1 MPEEG
6 RSTSELNAELETLR
20 SRVAE
25 LEAAEGPSTDSAEP
39 GGQRYRDLVEN
50 LNDVIYTIDAAG
62 VMTYISPSVEAFI
75 GYTPSEVIGQ
85 PFARFVHKEEL
96 PRLRKGFGR
105 LLDGNPSA
113 DQYRAVHKSGEVRWM
128 RTSSQP
134 ISLDGRVTG
143 VQGVLSDI
151 TECKR
156 AEEALAESE
165 ERFRELTEALPEA
178 VFETDLKGDL
188 TYVNRR
194 ALELFGYGRG
204 DLERGLS
211 ALEMIALPE
220 RPRALEN
227 IRRIIREGEKGA
239 HEYTALAR
247 NGQSFPALIHSTP
260 VERNGVVRGLRG
272 VLVDLTERKCTER
285 SLKEAHDQ
293 LETRV
298 RERTAELSETN
309 QQLALEIEDRKQAEE
324 ALRTS
329 EATLRALLD
338 APTDAIGLLSADGTV
353 MDCNNTMA
361 ELLDLTRERL
371 VGNSVWDLFP
381 EAVAERRKAYVE
393 QVVRLRKPVR
403 FEDEREGRWFD
414 NVMWPIQ
421 DDSGGVSRVAV
432 IARDIT
438 ERKLADEVL
447 KNRADAE

>member
-1 MPEEG
+1 M
-6 RSTSELNAELETLR
+6 TAELIAELETLR

-25 LEAAEGPSTDSAEP
+25 LEAAEGQSTESAEP

-62 VMTYISPSVEAFI
+62 VMTYVSPSVEAFI

-96 PRLRKGFGR
+96 PRLRQGFGR
-105 LLDGNPSA
+105 LLDGDPSA

-151 TECKR
+151 TECKET
-156 AEEALAESE
+156 EEALAESE
-165 ERFRELTEALPEA
+165 RRFRELTEALPEA

-194 ALELFGYGRG
+194 ALELFGYGEE
-204 DLERGLS
+204 DLKRGLS

-220 RPRALEN
+220 RPGALEN

-247 NGQSFPALIHSTP
+247 NGRSFPVLIHSIP

-272 VLVDLTERKCTER
+272 VLVDLTGRKRAER
-285 SLKEAHDQ
+285 SLQEAHDQ

-309 QQLALEIEDRKQAEE
+309 QQLALEVDDRKQAEE
-324 ALRTS
+324 ALRNR

-338 APTDAIGLLSADGTV
+338 APTDAIGLLAPDGTV
-353 MDCNNTMA
+353 MDCNKTLAGFLGM
-361 ELLDLTRERL
+361 TRESL
-371 VGNSVWDLFP
+371 VGCCAWDLLSNP
-381 EAVAERRKAYVE
+381 VADRRRAYVE
-393 QVVRLRKPVR
+393 QVIGLKKPVR
-403 FEDEREGRWFD
+403 FEDQGASRWYD
-414 NVMWPIQ
+414 NVIWPIL
-421 DDSGGVSRVAV
+421 DEAGGVTSVAV
-432 IARDIT
+432 VVRDIS
-438 ERKLADEVL
+438 ERKLVDEVL
-447 KNRADAE
+447 KKQEDAE